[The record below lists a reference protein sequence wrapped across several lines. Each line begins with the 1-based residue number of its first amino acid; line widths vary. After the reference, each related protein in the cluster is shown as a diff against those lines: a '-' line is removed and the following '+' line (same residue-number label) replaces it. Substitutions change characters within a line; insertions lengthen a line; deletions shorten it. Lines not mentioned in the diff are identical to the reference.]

1 MVTGGYE
8 WLHGLQGSGRL
19 RLVTGGYRWLRVVM
33 GGHGWLWVVTGG
45 YKWLRVVTGSHEWLR
60 GLQGITGIMGGGRAV
75 ASRSFDQDLL
85 NSMIH

>member
-8 WLHGLQGSGRL
+8 WLRGLQGSGRL

-33 GGHGWLWVVTGG
+33 SG
-45 YKWLRVVTGSHEWLR
+45 YGWLRVVTGSHEWLR

-75 ASRSFDQDLL
+75 ASRSFDLL

>member
-1 MVTGGYE
+1 MVT
-8 WLHGLQGSGRL
+8 W
-19 RLVTGGYRWLRVVM
+19 VTRVREVTISYWRYRWLRVVM

-75 ASRSFDQDLL
+75 ASRSFDLL

>member
-8 WLHGLQGSGRL
+8 WLRGLQGSGRL

-33 GGHGWLWVVTGG
+33 SEYEWLWVVTGG
-45 YKWLRVVTGSHEWLR
+45 YRWLRVVTGSHEWLR

-75 ASRSFDQDLL
+75 ASRSFDLL
-85 NSMIH
+85 NSMIY